1 MLSTSLCLTKCFTS
15 FSSIDCL
22 LYLLCTIFDAILS
35 NINEI
40 LSINPYVKVCVFSV
54 HYKDWLTYSG
64 RKDRLVNCVI
74 IVRGN
79 HAFFMIKKLKL
90 IKIKLKQKWPW
101 QENFLELRKFKR
113 LCKKQL
119 TKLRSNVLAASSL
132 KS

>member
-54 HYKDWLTYSG
+54 HHKDWLTYSG

-90 IKIKLKQKWPW
+90 IKIKLKQKWPS
-101 QENFLELRKFKR
+101 QEIFWNLE
-113 LCKKQL
+113 
-119 TKLRSNVLAASSL
+119 NL
-132 KS
+132 KGFAKNNSQS